1 MTNFANSAEFAQ
13 SFSGLLSGGGI
24 GGLLSGGGISG
35 LLSGGGIGGL
45 LSGGG
50 IGGLLSGGGI
60 GGLLSGGGIGGLLS
74 GGFGGFGDSGGSPL
88 EAGVQVAKGF
98 TNTVNR
104 SNLNE
109 AVKKVIGN
117 SKISVPD
124 FAPPGTS

>member
-1 MTNFANSAEFAQ
+1 MKKELAAGVAHKKVIAPMVDPKGAFTKVQERTIGNMKK
-13 SFSGLLSGGGI
+13 GGI
-24 GGLLSGGGISG
+24 GGLLSGGGIS
-35 LLSGGGIGGL
+35 
-45 LSGGG
+45 
-50 IGGLLSGGGI
+50 
-60 GGLLSGGGIGGLLS
+60 GLLSGGGIGGLLS